1 MAAKSLWR
9 ELWLRQSACAVTS
22 SPRALKPSSKVQQT
36 TLGYSFPVGTEAGRG
51 SQPASS
57 AAQERPKHN
66 TCVCVTPFQP
76 DSVFTDASVVFTWIC
91 QRVAPCCVVCF
102 LSRWQLCLLASTEK
116 GQIQFQV
123 QLRLKTQRGP
133 RRYGN
138 NFLMKVI
145 TVHEKYLIQHAIEK
159 ICVWGWE

>member
-116 GQIQFQV
+116 GETV
-123 QLRLKTQRGP
+123 SSSAETKKLSRG
-133 RRYGN
+133 RAGMEII
-138 NFLMKVI
+138 FLTKVI

-159 ICVWGWE
+159 ICV